1 MNSITKLLVAML
13 LAASAAVVPARV
25 WADDVDD
32 AIEILMH
39 GEVNSAKELVIYGEM
54 NPAKEIKDIDIV
66 TGWKNMQAFDTG
78 DAFAGRAMMAVMDGQ
93 ADMLTLPAIAS
104 TGYGP
109 ADIATALKKMQAF
122 YN

>member
-1 MNSITKLLVAML
+1 MNSITKLLVAMF

-32 AIEILMH
+32 AIEILKH
-39 GEVNSAKELVIYGEM
+39 GEVNSAKEFVIYGEM
-54 NPAKEIKDIDIV
+54 NPTKEIKEIGIMTDWKDI
-66 TGWKNMQAFDTG
+66 QAFNTG
-78 DAFAGRAMMAVMDGQ
+78 DAFAGKAMMAVMDGQ
-93 ADMLTLPAIAS
+93 ADVLTLPAVAS

-109 ADIATALKKMQAF
+109 VDIATALKKMQAV